1 MTTTTGE
8 LPPLKHAI
16 RTDIL
21 KRSIPSI
28 PKSSIAG
35 RRSCPIA
42 VVGMGC
48 IFPES
53 PSPEAF
59 WKLILEGR
67 CASRQVSEDR
77 FSPDTV
83 TAHPLKPDRAVSRHA
98 CLIDSFRPN
107 LNGFHLPESY
117 LQSLDPLYHFVL
129 HAGRQAAA
137 CTRLEAIDPSRIH
150 VVLAAI
156 ALPTDTASRFS
167 DRFPLMDTHPWAA
180 RVTGY
185 PAVLLA
191 RAMGFC
197 GEAYTL
203 DAACA
208 SSLYSLYL
216 GVQAL
221 AEHRAD
227 AVLAGGVSRP
237 DCLYTQIGLSQLRA
251 LSPSGVP
258 APFSTEADGLVVG
271 EGAGIF
277 VLKRL
282 SDARKAGD
290 RILAVIRGIGLSNDT
305 RGNLLAPD
313 SEGQLRAMQAA
324 YAEAGWRP
332 EDVDLIE
339 CHGAGTPVGDRVEI
353 ESLKRLWA
361 PVAQV
366 PGRCPIGSVK
376 STIGHLLTAAG
387 AAALMKTILAMQ
399 EGVLPP
405 TLNITEETIHK
416 AFTDSPFRPQRQSE
430 PWPNRGPSI
439 PRRAAVSAF
448 GFGGINA
455 HVLIEADSAVST
467 THADSIEFSKI
478 PCDPRQPERDPIAIV
493 GMGASVAGL
502 PSLRRFQEHLFRGKS
517 TICDRPDLRR
527 ARSHRLEAIR
537 GGFIERLRFET
548 SAFRIPPIEI
558 DDILV
563 QHLVMLE
570 VARQAIRD
578 AALNLEKSAL
588 LRMGVVVGMDF
599 DREACDFHGR
609 WMGFDPAAAAS
620 IPPLTATRTLGAL
633 GGIIASRIA
642 REFGCG
648 GPCFTVSEDAL
659 SGFRALSIAAD
670 ILCRHE
676 ADCMLVAAVDLSAD
690 VRSLAVA
697 EAARRFGTKLVPFCV
712 ETDGTLPGEGAG
724 ALVLKRCEDAGRE
737 GHRIYALV
745 RGIGMSCGN
754 PDDPASTYERTL
766 RQCLNVSAVHP
777 DRVDLVCAHA
787 SADPAE
793 DRMEAEGLATVFQH
807 HPTRVGIVS
816 EKPLIGHTGCAS
828 SMIGLILTALS
839 LYHRLI
845 PPLAE
850 LPIRSLPCL
859 KRGRLHLPRRL
870 QYWAKRHADHLR
882 SAVTCAIGIDTQT
895 GHVLLEEAPRH
906 NAPSFGAIPR
916 AALRPPYGLFVLS
929 GSSEDDLLMEVG
941 RFRTWLGR
949 QPDEMAIASVARVW
963 LDIEKAPD
971 PKRPCRIALLAE
983 DRLTLIRHIDQAQ
996 ALIRNRTES
1005 TLIGPSRIAYHPR
1018 PVSGSVAFVY
1028 PGSGNHSCGMMHG
1041 LAASFPD
1048 VFEELEAEDGGLFES
1063 LLPERLVPWRIEWP
1077 NGWETDARSAL
1088 SRHPVY
1094 PIIAQVMFGCVMSRI
1109 LGRLGLRPDAVLG
1122 YSLGESTGLFATGV
1136 WKDRSLMLSRMLQS
1150 SLFTTELAGPCHAV
1164 RSAWGIEPEEP
1175 FAWTAVGLRC
1185 PAETIR
1191 DHLAPQMR
1199 VRLLIV
1205 NTPEE
1210 CVIGGNRSD
1219 VDTLIRKIGC
1229 DAFAIEGVSSVH
1241 CDAVTPVA
1249 TAYRNLHLLP
1259 ATPPAGIRYY
1269 SAAWAKI
1276 YKPSSDTAADSIT
1289 AQALSGFD
1297 FPALIRQAWEDG
1309 VRIFIEV
1316 GPHGSCSRMIDAIL
1330 KDREHM
1336 CGFAN
1341 WKGED
1346 ELLGV
1351 IKLCGNL
1358 CALGLDP
1365 DLCVLYGKPSN
1376 PEASDRRVGREAS
1389 PVYRERIPG
1398 IWKTASQAAP
1408 SSDIRTAA
1416 AQPASPLFDRDQCM
1430 AFAVGSIAAV
1440 LGSAY
1445 AVIDTFPVRVRLPDE
1460 PLMLVDRILTVEGEP
1475 RSLGSGRV
1483 VTEHDVKPD
1492 AWYLDAG
1499 RAPVCISVEAGQADL
1514 FLCSWLGID
1523 LQVRGRRVYRLLDA
1537 EVTFLRELPQ
1547 PGETIRYDI
1556 RIEKFIRQATTWM
1569 FFFGFDGTI
1578 AGKPFIRMRRG
1589 CAGFFTPE
1597 EIEASGGILLCD
1609 AERKQAKGKTP
1620 EGYRVLRSRGEE
1632 TCSEDQID
1640 ALRSGDPAGCFGEA
1654 FEGIRLARG
1663 LHLPSGTMRLIDRVP
1678 LLDPAGGR
1686 FGLGRIIAEADIH
1699 PDDWFLSCHF
1709 MDDPVMPGTLMY
1721 ECCSHALRVLLLR
1734 QGWVSEHPEARFEP
1748 LPGAT
1753 SVLKCRGPVTP
1764 KTRKVRYD
1772 VQISEVGFSP
1782 NPYVLAEADMFADG
1796 RHIVRFIGVSMR
1808 LMHAGRKDIEAVQAR
1823 IETIGSPPLPA
1834 DPGRH
1839 LLGGRVFHRS
1849 EIEAF
1854 SKGGSASALF
1864 GKAFVPLDDGRFVA
1878 RLPAPPFLF
1887 LDRVLTEEA
1896 PGLGPKAG
1904 SSVTAEYGI
1913 DPDAWFFASG
1923 GWGCMPYAV
1932 LQETALQ
1939 ACGFLAAHC
1948 GSALSSDAGLHFRNL
1963 GGRFRLLGDVL
1974 PKAGRLAVR
1983 AALIRVSVAQNMVIE
1998 RFETRVV
2005 QENRTVLEGETEFGF
2020 FTEAALRAQAGIRKP
2035 TLEAALSC
2043 GESLPFVNIEA
2054 IRTTDVPPSL
2064 KLPQP
2069 MFRMIDAVCCD
2080 TGHPGAFGLGV
2091 WTGVCTVRPDA
2102 WFFKAHFHK
2111 DPVWPGSLGLEAF
2124 LQVLRYGMLLQGLV
2138 PTVRNEHRHLRWIFP
2153 HGKEHGWMYRG
2164 QILPENTRV
2173 RIEAHIKTI
2182 ETEPAPMVTADGFL
2196 EVDGIRMYEMTDFS
2210 VGVVEENG

>member
-1 MTTTTGE
+1 
-8 LPPLKHAI
+8 
-16 RTDIL
+16 
-21 KRSIPSI
+21 
-28 PKSSIAG
+28 
-35 RRSCPIA
+35 
-42 VVGMGC
+42 MGC

-53 PSPEAF
+53 PTPEAF

-67 CASRQVSEDR
+67 CASRRVPENR
-77 FSPDTV
+77 WGISPDSV
-83 TAHPLKPDRAVSRHA
+83 TDRPLKPDRAVSRHA
-98 CLIDSFRPN
+98 CLIDSFQPD
-107 LNGFHLPESY
+107 LTGFEIPESY

-137 CTRLEAIDPSRIH
+137 SARLEAIDPSRIH

-167 DRFPLMDTHPWAA
+167 DHFPLMDTHPWAG

-208 SSLYSLYL
+208 SSLYALFL
-216 GVQAL
+216 GAQAL
-221 AEHRAD
+221 IDHRAD

-237 DCLYTQIGLSQLRA
+237 DSLYTQIGFSQLRA

-271 EGAGIF
+271 EGAGILL
-277 VLKRL
+277 LKRL
-282 SDARKAGD
+282 TDARKAGD
-290 RILAVIRGIGLSNDT
+290 PILAVIRGMGLSNDT

-324 YAEAGWRP
+324 YAAAGWRP
-332 EDVDLIE
+332 DEVDLIE
-339 CHGAGTPVGDRVEI
+339 CHGAGTPVGDGVEI

-361 PVAQV
+361 DLPQV

-387 AAALMKTILAMQ
+387 AAALIKTTLAMAK
-399 EGVLPP
+399 GMLPP
-405 TLNITEETIHK
+405 TANVTRETTHK
-416 AFTDSPFRPQRQSE
+416 TLTRSPFRLPFHPE
-430 PWPNRGPSI
+430 PWMRRAPSI

-455 HVLIEADSAVST
+455 HVLIEEDTAALTTNADPIGLLEIQCNRKQ
-467 THADSIEFSKI
+467 DFG
-478 PCDPRQPERDPIAIV
+478 PIAIV

-502 PSLRRFQEHLFRGKS
+502 QDIQMLREHLFRGKS
-517 TICDRPDLRR
+517 AIGNRPDLRCTR
-527 ARSHRLEAIR
+527 NHRLEAIR
-537 GGFIERLRFET
+537 GGFIERLLFET

-563 QHLVMLE
+563 QHLLVLE
-570 VARQAIRD
+570 AARQAIQD
-578 AALNLEKSAL
+578 AALNLGKNAL

-599 DREACDFHGR
+599 DREACDFHQR
-609 WMGFDPAAAAS
+609 WLGCDHAAAAS
-620 IPPLTATRTLGAL
+620 VPPLTATRTLGAL

-648 GPCFTVSEDAL
+648 GPSFTVSEDAL
-659 SGFRALSIAAD
+659 SGFRALSIAAGM
-670 ILCRHE
+670 LCRNE
-676 ADCMLVAAVDLSAD
+676 ADCMLVAAVDIAAD
-690 VRSLAVA
+690 VRSLAIA
-697 EAARRFGTKLVPFCV
+697 EAGRRFGTELIPFSL
-712 ETDGTLPGEGAG
+712 EAGGTLPGEGAG
-724 ALVLKRCEDAGRE
+724 ALVLKRFEDAQRE
-737 GHRIYALV
+737 GHRIYAVV
-745 RGIGMSCGN
+745 RGLGISCGK
-754 PDDPASTYERTL
+754 PDDPVSTYERTL
-766 RQCLNVSAVHP
+766 RQCLKAGAVQP
-777 DRVDLVCAHA
+777 DAVDIVCAHA

-793 DRMEAEGLATVFQH
+793 DRMEADGLAAVFQNR
-807 HPTRVGIVS
+807 PTRVGIVS
-816 EKPLIGHTGCAS
+816 EKPLIGHTGSAS
-828 SMIGLILTALS
+828 SMMGLILTALS
-839 LYHRLI
+839 LHHRLI
-845 PPLAE
+845 PPMAA
-850 LPIRSLPCL
+850 LPSRTLPSM
-859 KRGRLHLPRRL
+859 KQGGLHIPHRL

-882 SAVTCAIGIDTQT
+882 SAVVCAIGMDAQT
-895 GHVLLEEAPRH
+895 GHVLLEEAPRFDH
-906 NAPSFGAIPR
+906 R
-916 AALRPPYGLFVLS
+916 AAGSIAPFALSPPYGLFVLS
-929 GSSEDDLLMEVG
+929 GSSEDDLLMEVE
-941 RFRTWLGR
+941 RFRTWLSG
-949 QPDEMAIASVARVW
+949 QADGLSIASVARVW
-963 LDIEKAPD
+963 MEMHQVPG

-983 DRLTLIRHIDQAQ
+983 DRSILIRHVAQ
-996 ALIRNRTES
+996 AETLIRNRTES
-1005 TLIGPSRIAYHPR
+1005 DLIGPSRIAYQPR
-1018 PVSGSVAFVY
+1018 PVSGSIAFVY
-1028 PGSGNHSCGMMHG
+1028 PGSGNHSPGMMHT
-1041 LAASFPD
+1041 LAAYFPE
-1048 VFEELEAEDGGLFES
+1048 VFEELEAEDRGLFDT

-1077 NGWETDARSAL
+1077 SDWEADARSTL
-1088 SRHPVY
+1088 SRNPVY
-1094 PIIAQVMFGCVMSRI
+1094 PIIGQVMFGCVMSRI

-1122 YSLGESTGLFATGV
+1122 YSLGESAGLFATGV
-1136 WKDRSLMLSRMLQS
+1136 WRDRPLMLSRMLES
-1150 SLFTTELAGPCHAV
+1150 PLFTTELAGPCHAV
-1164 RSAWGIEPEEP
+1164 RTAWGIGPEEV
-1175 FAWTAVGLRC
+1175 FEWTAVGLRC

-1191 DHLAPQMR
+1191 KHLTPQMR

-1219 VDTLIRKIGC
+1219 VDALVREIGC

-1241 CDAVTPVA
+1241 CDAVSPVA
-1249 TAYRNLHLLP
+1249 TAYRKLHLLP
-1259 ATPPAGIRYY
+1259 VSPPAGIRFY
-1269 SAAWAKI
+1269 SAAWARA
-1276 YKPSSDTAADSIT
+1276 YEPSSDTAADAIT

-1297 FPALIRQAWEDG
+1297 FPALIRKAWEDG

-1316 GPHGSCSRMIDAIL
+1316 GPHGSCSRMIDVIL
-1330 KDREHM
+1330 KDREHS
-1336 CGFAN
+1336 CCFAN

-1351 IKLCGNL
+1351 LKLCGNL
-1358 CALGLDP
+1358 AALGLDP
-1365 DLCVLYGKPSN
+1365 DLRTVYGKTSHPTA
-1376 PEASDRRVGREAS
+1376 PVRTAGRGSS

-1398 IWKTASQAAP
+1398 IWKTAIQAER
-1408 SSDIRTAA
+1408 SDMRTTPR
-1416 AQPASPLFDRDQCM
+1416 PASEPPLFDRSQCM
-1430 AFAVGSIAAV
+1430 TFAVGSIAEV
-1440 LGSAY
+1440 LGPAY

-1460 PLMLVDRILTVEGEP
+1460 PLMLVDRILAVEGKP

-1483 VTEHDVKPD
+1483 VTEHDVTSD

-1523 LQVRGRRVYRLLDA
+1523 LEVRGRRVYRLLDA
-1537 EVTFLRELPQ
+1537 EVTFFRELPQ

-1556 RIEKFIRQATTWM
+1556 RIEKFIRQAKTWM

-1578 AGKPFIRMRRG
+1578 AGKPFIQMRRG

-1597 EIEASGGILLCD
+1597 EIETSGGILLSD
-1609 AERKQAKGKTP
+1609 AERKEAKGKTP
-1620 EGYRVLRSRGEE
+1620 EGYRPLRTKGKE
-1632 TCSEDQID
+1632 TCSEVQIE
-1640 ALRSGDPAGCFGEA
+1640 ALRRGDPAGCFGEA

-1663 LHLPSGTMRLIDRVP
+1663 LFLPSGRMRLIDRVP

-1686 FGLGRIIAEADIH
+1686 FGLGRIVAEADIH
-1699 PDDWFLSCHF
+1699 PDDWFLTCHF

-1748 LPGAT
+1748 LPGAG

-1796 RHIVRFIGVSMR
+1796 KHIVRFTGVSMR
-1808 LMHAGRKDIEAVQAR
+1808 LMHAGRKEIEAVQAR
-1823 IETIGSPPLPA
+1823 IETAGSNAA
-1834 DPGRH
+1834 DPDRHRPIGRI
-1839 LLGGRVFHRS
+1839 FHRS

-1854 SKGGSASALF
+1854 SKGGSVSTLF
-1864 GKAFVPLDDGRFVA
+1864 GNAFSPLDDGRFVA

-1887 LDRVLTEEA
+1887 LDRVVTEEA

-1904 SSVTAEYGI
+1904 SSVTAEYDI

-1923 GWGCMPYAV
+1923 GCGCMPYAV

-1939 ACGFLAAHC
+1939 TCGFLAAHC
-1948 GSALSSDAGLHFRNL
+1948 GSALLSDAGLHFRNL
-1963 GGRFRLLGDVL
+1963 GGRFRQFGDV
-1974 PKAGRLAVR
+1974 PPRAGKLGMQAG
-1983 AALIRVSVAQNMVIE
+1983 LIRVSAAQDMVIE
-1998 RFETRVV
+1998 RFATRVV
-2005 QENRTVLEGETEFGF
+2005 QDNRTVLEGETEFGF

-2035 TLEAALSC
+2035 AIAAAFSG
-2043 GESLPFVNIEA
+2043 GEPLPFVNIEA
-2054 IRTTDVPPSL
+2054 IRTNDVLPGL

-2102 WFFKAHFHK
+2102 WFFKAHFHE

-2124 LQVLRYGMLLQGLV
+2124 LQVLRCGMLLQGRV
-2138 PTVRNEHRHLRWIFP
+2138 PVVRNANRQFGWILP
-2153 HGKEHGWMYRG
+2153 AGKEHGWTYRG
-2164 QILPENTRV
+2164 QILPENAKV
-2173 RIEAHIKTI
+2173 RIEAHIKAI
-2182 ETEPAPMVTADGFL
+2182 ETEPTPMVTADGFL
-2196 EVDGIRMYEMTDFS
+2196 EVDGLRIYEMTDFS
-2210 VGVVEENG
+2210 VGIVEKDG